1 MIGHHRGNGEA
12 GAGDGGGQQEGAGF
26 DAVGNDGVVRAV
38 QPLDTNDGDGG
49 GAGAPHLGPHGEQQS
64 GEVHDLGL
72 EGCVFNDGLTLREG
86 GGHHQG
92 LGGAHAGAV
101 QMDASAGQAM
111 AAAGHHGGDDA
122 VLNGHLGAKGF
133 QAFNV
138 LHHRPGTDLAAP
150 GEWDSCDA
158 KASEQGAN
166 AEEAGP
172 QAVDQLVGRGGLAQP
187 GAVHL
192 QGVAVMA
199 CADAQRGQNLCHPT
213 DVGEGR
219 DIAQAQ
225 LLAGEQAGRHQDQGR
240 VLGTTDAELAGE
252 APTAGDFQLRSE
264 NLLRR
269 DESRGH
275 G

>member
-1 MIGHHRGNGEA
+1 
-12 GAGDGGGQQEGAGF
+12 
-26 DAVGNDGVVRAV
+26 
-38 QPLDTNDGDGG
+38 
-49 GAGAPHLGPHGEQQS
+49 
-64 GEVHDLGL
+64 
-72 EGCVFNDGLTLREG
+72 
-86 GGHHQG
+86 
-92 LGGAHAGAV
+92 
-101 QMDASAGQAM
+101 MDASAGQAM
-111 AAAGHHGGDDA
+111 AAAGDHGGDDA
-122 VLNGHLGAKGF
+122 VLNRHLGAEGF
-133 QAFNV
+133 EAFDV
-138 LHHRPGTDLAAP
+138 LHHRAGADLAAP
-150 GEWDSCDA
+150 GQGDPRDA
-158 KASEQGAN
+158 KASQQGAD

-172 QAVDQLVGRGGLAQP
+172 QAVDQLVGRGGLAQS

-199 CADAQRGQNLCHPT
+199 GGDAEGGQNLGHPT

-219 DIAQAQ
+219 HVAQAQ
-225 LLAGEQAGRHQDQGR
+225 LLVGEQAGRHQDQGR